1 MDFDVATK
9 TSGSRFVF
17 LKGKLAL
24 LKEPFQILCL
34 DCHTKRIW
42 LSRNFSTINS

>member
-17 LKGKLAL
+17 LKGKLAKL
-24 LKEPFQILCL
+24 EEQYQFYA
-34 DCHTKRIW
+34 
-42 LSRNFSTINS
+42 